1 MCWRNF
7 SLLRVEIRQWVLNY
21 STINTYD
28 IVSFSFQRSIF
39 LEAEYEE
46 VAFFVEERRERL
58 PALYK
63 KRRLFKKLFPDLTP
77 TAAIEAENHIRSNF
91 TN

>member
-1 MCWRNF
+1 M
-7 SLLRVEIRQWVLNY
+7 
-21 STINTYD
+21 
-28 IVSFSFQRSIF
+28 SFSFQRSIF

-63 KRRLFKKLFPDLTP
+63 KRRLFEKPFPDLTP